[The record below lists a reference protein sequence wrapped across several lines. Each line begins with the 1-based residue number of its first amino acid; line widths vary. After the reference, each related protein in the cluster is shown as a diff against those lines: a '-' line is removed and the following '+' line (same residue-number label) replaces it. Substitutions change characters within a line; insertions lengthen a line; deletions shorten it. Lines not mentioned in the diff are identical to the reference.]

1 MRCRGYELLN
11 KIKRR
16 EGMEEK
22 KMREGEQG
30 LGEEGVIRR
39 FRVDVEAWK
48 NKKIERGCKD
58 SK

>member
-1 MRCRGYELLN
+1 MRGREYELLN
-11 KIKRR
+11 KITRR

-22 KMREGEQG
+22 SGGGERR

>member
-1 MRCRGYELLN
+1 MN

-39 FRVDVEAWK
+39 FRVDVEAWR